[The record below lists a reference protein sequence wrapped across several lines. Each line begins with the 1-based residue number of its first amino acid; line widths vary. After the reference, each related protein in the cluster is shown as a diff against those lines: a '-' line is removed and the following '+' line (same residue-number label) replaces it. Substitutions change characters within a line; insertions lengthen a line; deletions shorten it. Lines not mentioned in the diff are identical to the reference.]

1 MDAEHFTVLGATGT
15 IGQALTQHL
24 RASGHVVQPIGRN
37 ELAGILA
44 DREPCGHV
52 INCIGLTGDFRSRP
66 LATADAHVTVTA
78 QCLASLRF
86 KSFLYLS
93 STRVYARAGD
103 TGEAAEL
110 PCLPSD
116 PSDLYNLTKL
126 AGEALC
132 LTDDRPVVRV
142 ARLSNVFSAPPSPD
156 TFLGQIVSE
165 GMATGHVRFRQAAGS
180 AKDYISLDTVVRLLP
195 AITRWGRRRLYN
207 VASGANVTHGTI
219 ADILSHHRGWDVRFM
234 PGAPRMTFAPIDVS
248 HITAEFPALAA
259 NHAASLAD
267 VLIGRP
273 ASVMPYSS
281 EAPQTRVT

>member
-1 MDAEHFTVLGATGT
+1 MDAEYFTVLGASGT

-24 RASGHVVQPIGRN
+24 RASDHVVQPIGRN
-37 ELAGILA
+37 ELAGLLA

-78 QCLASLRF
+78 RCLASLRF
-86 KSFLYLS
+86 RSFLYLS

-110 PCLPSD
+110 PSLPSD

-132 LTDDRPVVRV
+132 LTDDRPTVRV

-156 TFLGQIVSE
+156 TFLGQVMSE
-165 GMATGHVRFRQAAGS
+165 GMATGRVRFRQAAGS

-195 AITRWGRRRLYN
+195 AIARWGRRRLYN
-207 VASGANVTHGTI
+207 VASGANMTHGTI

-248 HITAEFPALAA
+248 QLTAEFPALAA

-273 ASVMPYSS
+273 ATFMPYSS
-281 EAPQTRVT
+281 EAPQTRVP